1 MKYLITLLITCCF
14 CISAWSQQR
23 AQFSQYMQNN
33 YLINPAVAG
42 IESYADARFGYRTQ
56 WTGVEGAPQ
65 TFYASIHTALN
76 KNDRNALPLKI
87 LNRNAGGPKTNANR
101 NNRFHVSP
109 HHGVGAIAQM
119 DKAGLLRT
127 ASLNLSYAYHL
138 PLTNRI
144 NLSSGIYSG
153 LLQMNINRDAAV
165 MQTPD
170 DPFLYAEGVNILKLD
185 LGVGLWLYSP
195 DFFVGVSGAQ
205 LVKSGNDVYASGD
218 GPRATMQPHYF
229 ATGGYRVNVLDN
241 LSFTP
246 SVLLKLAPSTGQ
258 TAVDLNIKTIY
269 LQRFWAG
276 LSYRQKDA
284 AAVMAGIH
292 ISHLLDVSYS
302 YDFATSDMSKV
313 NANSQEV
320 VLGIKLN
327 NPSKVICPKWIW

>member
-1 MKYLITLLITCCF
+1 MKALFTLIIVCCF
-14 CISAWSQQR
+14 SAAAWCQQR

-42 IESYADARFGYRTQ
+42 IESYADIRLGYRTQ
-56 WTGVEGAPQ
+56 WTGVEGAPN
-65 TFYASIHTALN
+65 TFYASAHTALN
-76 KNDRNALPLKI
+76 KNDRNALPHRL
-87 LNRNAGGPKTNANR
+87 LNGKFVKPKTNANR

-109 HHGVGAIAQM
+109 HHGIGAIAQI
-119 DKAGLLRT
+119 DQAGLLRMS
-127 ASLNLSYAYHL
+127 SLNLSYAYHL
-138 PLTNRI
+138 PLTKNI

-153 LLQMNINRDAAV
+153 LMQMNINREGAM

-170 DPFLYAEGVNILKLD
+170 DPFLYAEGANMLKLD
-185 LGVGLWLYSP
+185 LGVGLWLYGP
-195 DFFVGVSGAQ
+195 NFFVGLSGAQ
-205 LVKSGNDVYASGD
+205 LVKSGNDVYALGD

-229 ATGGYRVNVLDN
+229 ATSGYRINVLDN
-241 LSFTP
+241 LTFTP
-246 SVLLKLAPSTGQ
+246 SVLVKLAPSTGL
-258 TAVDLNIKTIY
+258 TALDFNLKTMY

-292 ISHLLDVSYS
+292 ISHLLDISYS

-320 VLGIKLN
+320 VIGFKLN